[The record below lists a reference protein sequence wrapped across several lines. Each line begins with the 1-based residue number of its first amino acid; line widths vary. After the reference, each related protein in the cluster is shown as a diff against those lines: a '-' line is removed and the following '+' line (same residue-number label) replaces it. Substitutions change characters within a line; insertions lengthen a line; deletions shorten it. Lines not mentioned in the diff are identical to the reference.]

1 MLKMLD
7 CKHWDVTMGSNNFF
21 RKVIYYISYAPTMQ
35 IFTMSLRKSH
45 ENVSYGTTKLNLQRL
60 KSDCECVQPNASQK
74 LLPMPSSLV
83 FFTQQLGFRV
93 PLDQDYQLAKPKA
106 KSKLLIQFEFALC
119 LRTTL

>member
-60 KSDCECVQPNASQK
+60 KSDCDVCSPMLRKN
-74 LLPMPSSLV
+74 LPMPSSLV
-83 FFTQQLGFRV
+83 FFTQ
-93 PLDQDYQLAKPKA
+93 
-106 KSKLLIQFEFALC
+106 
-119 LRTTL
+119 